1 MSETGCSMR
10 LFCVKKLFF
19 LKSCSIFLCIVIVCV
34 CSSKRE
40 RERERERAVVV
51 FCNEFFLPNFSTVQN
66 RKGERLV
73 AF

>member
-40 RERERERAVVV
+40 RERERER
-51 FCNEFFLPNFSTVQN
+51 EQFLCFVMNFSCPTFQ
-66 RKGERLV
+66 RFKIGK
-73 AF
+73 AKD